1 MWRLAKPPLTP
12 ALCPC
17 GEREPGP
24 CAWRSVLVHLAGFVP
39 RGGDQGKIREMLGE
53 IDALARRRRQADQFV
68 SQRAHLGQPLRGR
81 GRRGIRPGPGRAQ
94 PIRAGASRASGA
106 QHEAG
111 AAPRVPAPS
120 AMPLS
125 ARLPHPLHAPPP
137 VHAVRWRNR
146 AMRAPLAMER
156 LGERRPRGLTR
167 IKPPARGTPA
177 GQAEACNAAL
187 VALGT
192 HGRRGA
198 GSTTRPHGLTWR
210 KRSAQRCARCRR
222 SGYICLRT
230 GRGIRAAATTRAAPR
245 VPMHGETKSC

>member
-1 MWRLAKPPLTP
+1 MLGARCWCISPAWSRAAVIREDPRNARRDRCARPPAPSGRPVRRPAGAPWP
-12 ALCPC
+12 ALC
-17 GEREPGP
+17 
-24 CAWRSVLVHLAGFVP
+24 
-39 RGGDQGKIREMLGE
+39 
-53 IDALARRRRQADQFV
+53 
-68 SQRAHLGQPLRGR
+68 GR
-81 GRRGIRPGPGRAQ
+81 GRHGIRPGPGRAQ
-94 PIRAGASRASGA
+94 PIRRRKPRKRRTARGRRSA
-106 QHEAG
+106 
-111 AAPRVPAPS
+111 RVPAPS

-137 VHAVRWRNR
+137 VHAVRWRDR
-146 AMRAPLAMER
+146 AMRAPLTMER
-156 LGERRPRGLTR
+156 LGERRPHGLTR

-187 VALGT
+187 VALGP

-198 GSTTRPHGLTWR
+198 GSTTRPHGLTRR